1 MTTASEATY
10 RAPSGE
16 KAPGYRPCAAVQPPA
31 PMQRSPKRSSRTVG
45 ATART
50 KRISEPTIRAWP
62 AGDPRVAG
70 GLATRHHDL
79 AVVE

>member
-1 MTTASEATY
+1 MATASEAGQLTEH
-10 RAPSGE
+10 RVERRLQATDP
-16 KAPGYRPCAAVQPPA
+16 VQPPA